1 MNYLNIAV
9 ANLRDKNNDKKVMD
23 LEVIEND
30 IGKLKKQMLE
40 AAENLEFEKAAK
52 LRNKIDK
59 LQKSLLIIS

>member
-1 MNYLNIAV
+1 MNSLNLAV

>member
-1 MNYLNIAV
+1 
-9 ANLRDKNNDKKVMD
+9 MD